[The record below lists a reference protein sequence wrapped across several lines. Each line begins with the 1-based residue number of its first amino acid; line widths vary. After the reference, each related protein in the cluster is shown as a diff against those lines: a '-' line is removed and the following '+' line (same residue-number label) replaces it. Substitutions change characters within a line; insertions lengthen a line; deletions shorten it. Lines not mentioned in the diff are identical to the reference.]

1 MSESYNTQKYVQYG
15 QDLDYYINGLG
26 ISNDATTPL
35 TVLDVAPGSCL
46 DSTGTYQLNSNSSI
60 TINAAVN
67 GLNGLD
73 TGTFAQA
80 KVYAVYV
87 VWDPVTNNPTGAMIS
102 LNQSTPLMPFGYS
115 AFLLIG
121 YATTISNAANFLP
134 GYWTAGNTSVRSF
147 TFDAF
152 QASPI
157 TAGAATTYTN
167 VNLITLVPNVNNT
180 PVAVYYNF
188 SANAAGDV
196 LSLQCGN
203 GTGAQ
208 AIITAPVVAGTAHTT
223 GITSVLAQSVSISSV
238 ISPTINYKVTS
249 GSDAVAIDVAGYTW
263 YV

>member
-87 VWDPVTNNPTGAMIS
+87 VC
-102 LNQSTPLMPFGYS
+102 F
-115 AFLLIG
+115 
-121 YATTISNAANFLP
+121 
-134 GYWTAGNTSVRSF
+134 
-147 TFDAF
+147 
-152 QASPI
+152 
-157 TAGAATTYTN
+157 
-167 VNLITLVPNVNNT
+167 
-180 PVAVYYNF
+180 
-188 SANAAGDV
+188 
-196 LSLQCGN
+196 
-203 GTGAQ
+203 
-208 AIITAPVVAGTAHTT
+208 
-223 GITSVLAQSVSISSV
+223 
-238 ISPTINYKVTS
+238 
-249 GSDAVAIDVAGYTW
+249 
-263 YV
+263 